1 MPRDEWKTVAIR
13 GDIYDRLAAL
23 AAELERPVGWTAN
36 RIVERSVDLCMKER
50 GGEVHF
56 DPQTAEELGLR

>member
-13 GDIYDRLAAL
+13 GELYEKLADL
-23 AAELERPVGWTAN
+23 SAELERPVNWTAN
-36 RIVERSVDLCMKER
+36 RIIERSVDLCLRER
-50 GGEVHF
+50 NGEVHF

>member
-1 MPRDEWKTVAIR
+1 MARDEWKTIALR
-13 GDIYDRLAAL
+13 GDIYDRLSAL
-23 AAELERPVGWTAN
+23 AAELERPVNWTAN

-50 GGEVHF
+50 GDGVHF